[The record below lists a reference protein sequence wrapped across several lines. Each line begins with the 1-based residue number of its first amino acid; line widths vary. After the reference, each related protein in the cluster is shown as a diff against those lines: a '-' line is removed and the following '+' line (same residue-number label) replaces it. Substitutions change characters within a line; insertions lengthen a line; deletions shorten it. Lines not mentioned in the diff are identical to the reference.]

1 MRVILLGPPG
11 AGKGT
16 QATGISE
23 KLGIAHVATGDLFR
37 DHQQR
42 GTTLG
47 IEAKSYMG
55 KGALVPDE
63 VTIQMLLER
72 IGNSDCQTGFLLDG
86 FPRTLAQANSLD
98 KALSVQGIQLDLAL
112 AIDVSESEL
121 LRRLGGRLI
130 CRSCQ
135 VPYHQYSAPSE
146 TEGKCDRC
154 GGDLYQRDDDKPES
168 VTKRIQV
175 YQEQTH
181 PLIEYYENQSKL
193 RKVDGEQPMDVVAKA
208 LEAALGS

>member
-16 QATGISE
+16 QATGIAE

-42 GTTLG
+42 GTNLG
-47 IEAKSYMG
+47 IEAKSYME
-55 KGALVPDE
+55 KGALVPDA

-86 FPRTLAQANSLD
+86 FPRTLEQANSLD
-98 KALSVQGIQLDLAL
+98 QALSIQGIQLDLAL
-112 AIDVSESEL
+112 AIDVSEAEL
-121 LRRLGGRLI
+121 VRRLGGRLI

-135 VPYHQYSAPSE
+135 VPYHRYNAPPE
-146 TEGKCDRC
+146 TDGRCDRC
-154 GGDLYQRDDDKPES
+154 GGDLYQRDDDKPDS
-168 VTKRIQV
+168 VAKRIQV
-175 YQEQTH
+175 YQEQTQ
-181 PLIEYYENQSKL
+181 PLIKYYENQSKL
-193 RKVDGEQPMDVVAKA
+193 RKVDGEQSMDAVSRD
-208 LEAALGS
+208 LEGALGS

>member
-135 VPYHQYSAPSE
+135 VPYFEDAI
-146 TEGKCDRC
+146 K
-154 GGDLYQRDDDKPES
+154 
-168 VTKRIQV
+168 IQI
-175 YQEQTH
+175 
-181 PLIEYYENQSKL
+181 LL
-193 RKVDGEQPMDVVAKA
+193 
-208 LEAALGS
+208 

>member
-47 IEAKSYMG
+47 IEAKSYME

-72 IGNSDCQTGFLLDG
+72 IDNSDCQTGFLLDG
-86 FPRTLAQANSLD
+86 FPRTLAQADSLD

-112 AIDVSESEL
+112 AIDVAESEL
-121 LRRLGGRLI
+121 VRRLGGRLI

-135 VPYHQYSAPSE
+135 APYHQYSAPSE

-181 PLIEYYENQSKL
+181 PLIEYYGNQSKL
-193 RKVDGEQPMDVVAKA
+193 RKVDGEQPMDAVAKA
-208 LEAALGS
+208 LEAALES